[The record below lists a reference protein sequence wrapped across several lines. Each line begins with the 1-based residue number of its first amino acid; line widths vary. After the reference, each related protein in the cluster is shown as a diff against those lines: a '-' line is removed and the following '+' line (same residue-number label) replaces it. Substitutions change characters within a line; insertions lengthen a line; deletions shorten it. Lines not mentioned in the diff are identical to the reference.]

1 MWAESSVISKE
12 KRREKL
18 NERRMQTNSVAR
30 GENTGKMKIRHYIL
44 LDFLSYRLANY
55 LLPSKWLTSTAIGVL
70 FPMGH

>member
-44 LDFLSYRLANY
+44 LDFLSY
-55 LLPSKWLTSTAIGVL
+55 
-70 FPMGH
+70 